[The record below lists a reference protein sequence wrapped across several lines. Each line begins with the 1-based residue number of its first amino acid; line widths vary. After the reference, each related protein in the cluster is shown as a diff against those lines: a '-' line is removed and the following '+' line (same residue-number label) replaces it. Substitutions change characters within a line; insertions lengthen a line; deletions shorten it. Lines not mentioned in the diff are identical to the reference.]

1 MKTNQFKLTHRIVV
15 ILTVL
20 SCCLPAMGQPSGGP
34 YGPVPQ
40 TYDLPKDANKIY
52 YVSPDG
58 NAEASGATL
67 NKSTTIE
74 EALKRVV
81 TGDAIILRG
90 GVYRTGGLRFNQ
102 GIIIQPYANE
112 QPVFKGT
119 KVADKWEKTEN
130 AGAPVWK
137 TTWTRLFPEKPADWW
152 MPSRN
157 RGTPLHRFN
166 NDMVFIDGSFLQ
178 SAGSTKEVKENT
190 YFIDYNDSAIYIG
203 TDPTNRLVEI
213 TAFNEALTRSTGSI
227 NGRPSD
233 KKGPVLKGITFTQY
247 AYRALEVEGKDPQG
261 VSQESKHGKDIVGT
275 VIENC
280 TISFCSR
287 VAAYL
292 KGDKLVMRH
301 CLVSDTS
308 TEGIYIIASNDVLL
322 EKNIF
327 RRNNIENISG
337 YFPADVKIFNQSHR
351 VTCKDNLVTDS
362 PNSNGIWYDVGN
374 VDGIFI
380 DNLIE
385 NVGTLVGRNIF
396 DRFWPSNS
404 GFFFEISKGA
414 IVAGNVF
421 VNCDQGIRVLNS
433 CNVQCYNNTLVNSAV
448 FFGRDARGEGK
459 DHFGWHPDTA
469 ADVNSRD
476 GHTFVNNLLVTD
488 TSYRGPLFVFW
499 QPPTLCQRLNKP
511 QVKQLDY
518 DVFVQQGQPNERLI
532 QWSPSPDPN
541 CQTKYASPEDLH
553 KGIPAF
559 ASNCKSFTDYHGPL
573 FKDAAK
579 GNYQLLKTFPAAKK
593 AAQLPPEIGRTLG
606 LTQEKFLG
614 IFPQP
619 YPRFVGAYEPA
630 K

>member
-1 MKTNQFKLTHRIVV
+1 
-15 ILTVL
+15 
-20 SCCLPAMGQPSGGP
+20 MGQPSGGP

-40 TYDLPKDANKIY
+40 TYDWPKDAKKIY

-67 NKSTTIE
+67 NTPTTIE
-74 EALKRVV
+74 EALKRAI
-81 TGDAIILRG
+81 TGDAVILRG

-102 GIIIQPYANE
+102 GITIQPYSNE
-112 QPVFKGT
+112 QPIFKGT
-119 KVADKWEKTEN
+119 KVADKWEKTE
-130 AGAPVWK
+130 GGLWK
-137 TTWTRLFPEKPADWW
+137 TTWKTLFPEKPADWW
-152 MPSRN
+152 VGSRF
-157 RGTPLHRFN
+157 RDTPLHRFN
-166 NDMVFIDGSFLQ
+166 NDMVFIDGRFLQ
-178 SAGSTKEVKENT
+178 SAGSQGEVNENT
-190 YFIDYNDSAIYIG
+190 YFIDYNDSAVYIG
-203 TDPTNRLVEI
+203 TDPANHLVEI
-213 TAFNEALTRSTGSI
+213 TAFNEALTRTAGSI
-227 NGRPSD
+227 NGRAND
-233 KKGPVLKGITFTQY
+233 KKGPVIRGITFTQY

-261 VSQESKHGKDIVGT
+261 VAKESTYGKDVVGT

-301 CLVSDTS
+301 CLISDTS

-337 YFPADVKIFNQSHR
+337 YYPADVKIFNQSHR

-362 PNSNGIWYDVGN
+362 PNTNGIWYDVGN

-380 DNLIE
+380 DNFVE
-385 NVGTLVGRNIF
+385 NVGTIRERNTS

-421 VNCDQGIRVLNS
+421 VNCDQGIRVLNC
-433 CNVQCYNNTLVNSAV
+433 CNVRCYNNTLVNSAV
-448 FFGRDARGEGK
+448 FFGRDARGERT
-459 DHFGWHPDTA
+459 DHFGWHPQTA
-469 ADVNSRD
+469 ADVNDRD
-476 GHTFVNNLLVTD
+476 GHVFVNNLLFTD
-488 TSYRGPLFVFW
+488 ADYRGPLLAFW
-499 QPPTLCQRLNKP
+499 QPDMLCKRLNKP

-518 DVFVQQGQPNERLI
+518 DVFVQQGPPNDRLI
-532 QWSPSPDPN
+532 QWSPSPEAN
-541 CQTKYASPEDLH
+541 CQARFASPEDLH
-553 KGIPAF
+553 KAVPEF
-559 ASNCKSFTDYHGPL
+559 AANCKSFTDYNGPL
-573 FKDAAK
+573 FKDAER

-593 AAQLPPEIGRTLG
+593 AAELSPEISRTLG

-614 IFPQP
+614 IFPLP

>member
-1 MKTNQFKLTHRIVV
+1 MKTNRPELSRFITV
-15 ILTVL
+15 ILCVIFC
-20 SCCLPAMGQPSGGP
+20 SLPAMGQPSGGP

-52 YVSPDG
+52 YVAPDG
-58 NAEASGATL
+58 NTEAPGATL
-67 NKSTTIE
+67 DKPSTIE
-74 EALKRVV
+74 EAIKRAV

-90 GVYRTGGLRFNQ
+90 GLYRTGGLKFNQ
-102 GIIIQPYANE
+102 GITIQPYANE
-112 QPVFKGT
+112 QPVLKGA
-119 KVADKWEKTEN
+119 KVADKWERIKD
-130 AGAPVWK
+130 GLWK
-137 TTWTRLFPEKPADWW
+137 TTWPTLFPEKPANWW
-152 MPSRN
+152 NAGRF
-157 RGTPLHRFN
+157 RDTPLHRFN
-166 NDMVFIDGSFLQ
+166 NDMVFIDGRFLQ
-178 SAGSTKEVKENT
+178 SAGSREEVNENT
-190 YFIDYNDSAIYIG
+190 YFIDYNDAAVYIG
-203 TDPTNRLVEI
+203 TDPAQRLVEI
-213 TAFNEALTRSTGSI
+213 TAFNEALTRTTRNI
-227 NGRPSD
+227 NGRASD

-301 CLVSDTS
+301 CLISDTS

-374 VDGIFI
+374 VDGVFI
-380 DNLIE
+380 DNLVE
-385 NVGTLVGRNIF
+385 NVGTIGNRNTS

-414 IVAGNVF
+414 ICAGNVF
-421 VNCDQGIRVLNS
+421 VNCDQGIRVLNC
-433 CNVQCYNNTLVNSAV
+433 CNVRCFNNTLVNSTV
-448 FFGRDARGEGK
+448 FFGRDDRGERA
-459 DHFGWHPDTA
+459 DHFGWHPQTA

-488 TSYRGPLFVFW
+488 ANYRGPLLVFW
-499 QPPTLCQRLNKP
+499 QPPMLCERLNKP

-532 QWSPSPDPN
+532 QWSPSPEFN
-541 CQTKYASPEDLH
+541 CQANYASPEDLH
-553 KGIPAF
+553 KAVPEF
-559 ASNCKSFTDYHGPL
+559 AANSRNFTDYHGPL
-573 FKDAAK
+573 FKDAEQ
-579 GNYQLLKTFPAAKK
+579 GNYRLLEAFPAAKT
-593 AAQLPPEIGRTLG
+593 AAQLPHEISG
-606 LTQEKFLG
+606 LLETKAK
-614 IFPQP
+614 
-619 YPRFVGAYEPA
+619 FVGAYEPA

>member
-1 MKTNQFKLTHRIVV
+1 
-15 ILTVL
+15 
-20 SCCLPAMGQPSGGP
+20 MGQPSGGP

-58 NAEASGATL
+58 NAEATGATL
-67 NKSTTIE
+67 DKPTTIE
-74 EALKRVV
+74 EALKRAI

-90 GVYRTGGLRFNQ
+90 GVYRTGGLKFNQ
-102 GIIIQPYANE
+102 GITIQPYSNE
-112 QPVFKGT
+112 QPVLKGT

-130 AGAPVWK
+130 GLWK
-137 TTWTRLFPEKPADWW
+137 TTWRPLFPEKPADWW
-152 MPSRN
+152 MPQRN
-157 RGTPLHRFN
+157 KGTPLHRFN

-190 YFIDYNDSAIYIG
+190 YFIDYNDSAVYIG
-203 TDPTNRLVEI
+203 TDPAKRLVEI
-213 TAFNEALTRSTGSI
+213 TAFNEALTRTKGNC
-227 NGRPSD
+227 NGKSSD
-233 KKGPVLKGITFTQY
+233 KKGPVIKGITFTQY
-247 AYRALEVEGKDPQG
+247 AYRALEVEGMDPQG
-261 VSQESKHGKDIVGT
+261 VSQESKYGKDVVGT
-275 VIENC
+275 LIENC

-287 VAAYL
+287 VGAYL

-374 VDGIFI
+374 VNGVFI
-380 DNLIE
+380 DNMVE
-385 NVGTLVGRNIF
+385 NVGTIRNRNTS
-396 DRFWPSNS
+396 DRFWPSDS

-414 IVAGNVF
+414 ICAGNVF

-448 FFGRDARGEGK
+448 FFGRDARGERT

-476 GHTFVNNLLVTD
+476 GHIFVNNLLYTD
-488 TSYRGPLFVFW
+488 ADYRGPLFVCW

-541 CQTKYASPEDLH
+541 CQAKYASPENLH
-553 KGIPAF
+553 KAVSEF
-559 ASNCKSFTDYHGPL
+559 AANSKSFTDYHGPL

-579 GNYQLLKTFPAAKK
+579 GNYRLAEAFPAVKA
-593 AAQLPPEIGRTLG
+593 AAQLPPEISG
-606 LTQEKFLG
+606 LLETKAK
-614 IFPQP
+614 
-619 YPRFVGAYEPA
+619 FVGAYEPA

>member
-1 MKTNQFKLTHRIVV
+1 MKTSHSELSRFIAV
-15 ILTVL
+15 ILCAIFC
-20 SCCLPAMGQPSGGP
+20 SLPAMGQPSGGP
-34 YGPVPQ
+34 YGPILQ
-40 TYDLPKDANKIY
+40 TYEIPKDANKVY
-52 YVSPDG
+52 YVSPDSS
-58 NAEASGATL
+58 AEATGTTL
-67 NKSTTIE
+67 DKPTTIE
-74 EALKRVV
+74 EALKRAV

-90 GVYRTGGLRFNQ
+90 GIYRTGGLRLNQ

-112 QPVFKGT
+112 QPVLKGT
-119 KVADKWEKTEN
+119 KVADKWEKTE
-130 AGAPVWK
+130 GGLWK
-137 TTWTRLFPEKPADWW
+137 TTWKTLFPEKPADWW
-152 MPSRN
+152 MPQRN

-166 NDMVFIDGSFLQ
+166 NDMVFIDGRFLQ
-178 SAGSTKEVKENT
+178 SAGSQGKVNEDT
-190 YFIDYNDSAIYIG
+190 YFIDYNDLAVYIG
-203 TDPTNRLVEI
+203 TDPANRLVEI
-213 TAFNEALTRSTGSI
+213 TAFNDALTRTIASI
-227 NGRPSD
+227 NGRASD
-233 KKGPVLKGITFTQY
+233 KKGPVIKGITFTQY

-261 VSQESKHGKDIVGT
+261 VAKESNFGKDVIGT

-301 CLVSDTS
+301 CLISDTG
-308 TEGIYIIASNDVLL
+308 TEGIYIIASNDILL

-327 RRNNIENISG
+327 RRNNIEKISG
-337 YFPADVKIFNQSHR
+337 YYPADVKIFNQSHR

-380 DNLIE
+380 DNMVE
-385 NVGTLVGRNIF
+385 NVGAIRERNTS
-396 DRFWPSNS
+396 DRFRPSNS
-404 GFFFEISKGA
+404 SFFFEISKGA

-421 VNCDQGIRVLNS
+421 VNCDQGIRILNS
-433 CNVQCYNNTLVNSAV
+433 NNVQCYNNTLINSAV
-448 FFGRDARGEGK
+448 FFGRNARGEGK

-476 GHTFVNNLLVTD
+476 GHTFINNLLVTD
-488 TSYRGPLFVFW
+488 ANYRGPLFVCW

-511 QVKQLDY
+511 QVKNFDY

-532 QWSPSPDPN
+532 QWSPSPDTN

-553 KGIPAF
+553 KAVPVF
-559 ASNCKSFTDYHGPL
+559 AANSKSLSDYHGPL
-573 FKDAAK
+573 FKDAER

-593 AAQLPPEIGRTLG
+593 AAQLPPEIGG
-606 LTQEKFLG
+606 LLSLNQEKFLG

-619 YPRFVGAYEPA
+619 YQRFVGAYEPT